1 MKAFWTTTTKTAIL
15 LTIILLL
22 SAAIASL
29 ATNSSGPGDID
40 YDDFYAY
47 EDDWE
52 GFLENLPAY
61 DADVY
66 AAHATAGTTGGG
78 SGRITGSSSSVK
90 DLVTANG
97 LVKELRR
104 IVRAGSSMDVLRN
117 RANSVLKRRCYEGM
131 QKLRSD
137 IASIRQRRK
146 NLAIGSSAESVSL
159 DKVFSNIIKCVS
171 CDGDASQFCHVAQ
184 KDLDTITRSL
194 SLN

>member
-1 MKAFWTTTTKTAIL
+1 MKAFWTTATKTAIL

-29 ATNSSGPGDID
+29 ATDSSGPGDID

-47 EDDWE
+47 EGDWD

-66 AAHATAGTTGGG
+66 TAHATAGG

-97 LVKELRR
+97 LVMELRR
-104 IVRAGSSMDVLRN
+104 IVRAGRSMDVLRN

-159 DKVFSNIIKCVS
+159 DEVFSSIIKCVS
-171 CDGDASQFCHVAQ
+171 CDGDASQFCNVAQ
-184 KDLDTITRSL
+184 KDLDIITRSL